1 MVNMGIIFNGIKE
14 NAVSDTKGY
23 LGIWILLFKATTEG
37 AAEIKSP
44 TPPINPIKIEL
55 GASHG

>member
-1 MVNMGIIFNGIKE
+1 MVLKKMPSPTPKVIW
-14 NAVSDTKGY
+14 ASGY
-23 LGIWILLFKATTEG
+23 FFFKATTEG